1 VRVQCVIQQG
11 TDRSMRTVHAPT
23 RRRRSSKPCMWLQAH
38 HHPWG
43 LAVGCP
49 VATCCSCAGPVR
61 ACVRACACVR
71 AWMPI
76 HLTLTP
82 RPRTATT
89 PCWCRRR
96 SARAVAAATLIHT
109 PKVVVVRSSIIS
121 CAADVRRRRR
131 SPLDLSII
139 ILLSYVCILL
149 RTLASDDSD

>member
-1 VRVQCVIQQG
+1 MRVQCVIQQG

-61 ACVRACACVR
+61 ACVRVRVR
-71 AWMPI
+71 ACMDADPS
-76 HLTLTP
+76 HTT
-82 RPRTATT
+82 TTTT

-131 SPLDLSII
+131 SRLSISLLL
-139 ILLSYVCILL
+139 LLSYVCILL

>member
-1 VRVQCVIQQG
+1 MDHQLVRRTIELVELVESCVRVQCVIQQG

-61 ACVRACACVR
+61 ACACVR

-76 HLTLTP
+76 HLTP
-82 RPRTATT
+82 RPRTTTT

-96 SARAVAAATLIHT
+96 SARAVAAARNIDTYIQ
-109 PKVVVVRSSIIS
+109 
-121 CAADVRRRRR
+121 
-131 SPLDLSII
+131 
-139 ILLSYVCILL
+139 
-149 RTLASDDSD
+149 LASDPNFQR